1 MRMPYRG
8 ARMGDVCPEENAMK
22 TILAA
27 LGLLVAL
34 SFGTSARA
42 AEKGMYLVTS
52 PHTPEEC
59 LKALDSVSAMGSKTL
74 GKYEWGCLS
83 GDHTGYMMIEAA
95 SEEDALKAVPPDL
108 RAKAKAEKVT
118 KFTVAQIKALH
129 TK

>member
-1 MRMPYRG
+1 
-8 ARMGDVCPEENAMK
+8 MK

-27 LGLLVAL
+27 MGLLAAL
-34 SFGTSARA
+34 SLNTGARA
-42 AEKGMYLVTS
+42 AEKNMYLVTS

-59 LKALDSVSAMGSKTL
+59 LKALDEVSAMGSKTL

-83 GDHTGYMMIEAA
+83 GDHTGYIMIEAA
-95 SEEDALKAVPPDL
+95 SEDDALKVVPADI
-108 RAKAKAEKVT
+108 RSKAKAEKVT

>member
-1 MRMPYRG
+1 MPYFGLGR
-8 ARMGDVCPEENAMK
+8 AIFAFEENPMK
-22 TILAA
+22 TILAG

-34 SFGTSARA
+34 SFGSSARA
-42 AEKGMYLVTS
+42 AEKSMYLVTS

-59 LKALDSVSAMGSKTL
+59 VKALDSVSAMGSKTL

-83 GDHTGYMMIEAA
+83 GDHTGYVMIEAA
-95 SEEDALKAVPPDL
+95 SEEDALKVVPPNL
-108 RAKAKAEKVT
+108 REKAKAEKVT

>member
-1 MRMPYRG
+1 MPYTG
-8 ARMGDVCPEENAMK
+8 ARRGDRRPEENTMK

-34 SFGTSARA
+34 SFGSAAQA
-42 AEKGMYLVTS
+42 ADKKSTYLVTS

-83 GDHTGYMMIEAA
+83 GDHTGYTMVEAT
-95 SEEDALKAVPPDL
+95 SEEEALKVVPPNL
-108 RAKAKAEKVT
+108 REKAKAEKVT
-118 KFTVAQIKALH
+118 KFTVAQIKGLH